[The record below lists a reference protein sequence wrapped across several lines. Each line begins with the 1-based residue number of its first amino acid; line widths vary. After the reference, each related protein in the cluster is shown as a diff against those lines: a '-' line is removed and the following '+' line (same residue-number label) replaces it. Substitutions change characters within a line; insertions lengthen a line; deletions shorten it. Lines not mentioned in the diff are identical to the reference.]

1 VDRPLTCFA
10 GRALLVAMRNPP
22 PLRMVE
28 LVGPSENVTPITR
41 IRCAQCGARPSG
53 EVVGWEPYLSGGY
66 EGEPV
71 ELGVFCPVCAVREI
85 ADVV

>member
-1 VDRPLTCFA
+1 
-10 GRALLVAMRNPP
+10 
-22 PLRMVE
+22 MVE
-28 LVGPSENVTPITR
+28 VHEPSHKVTPITR
-41 IRCAQCGARPSG
+41 IRCAQCGTRPGG
-53 EVVGWEPYLSGGY
+53 EIVGWEPYLSGGY